1 MFARIKEEYLN
12 YRFRVSEN
20 KYWWNEECKEREGR
34 NTMRRVKKK
43 RNVTGVGR
51 WKNRKFELV

>member
-51 WKNRKFELV
+51 